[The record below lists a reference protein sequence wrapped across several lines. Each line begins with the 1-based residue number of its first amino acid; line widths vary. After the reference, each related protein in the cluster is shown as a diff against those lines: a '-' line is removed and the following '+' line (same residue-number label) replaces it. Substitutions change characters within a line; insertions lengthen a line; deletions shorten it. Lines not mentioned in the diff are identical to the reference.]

1 MKKGL
6 LKQILL
12 ITDGCSNVGGD
23 PVAVASMAGEY
34 GVSINV
40 IGILDDQLLGE
51 KGMKEVRDIASAG
64 QGIHQVVHS
73 SNLPKTVQMV
83 TRKAMTQTIQQ
94 VVNKELKHI
103 LGDTEKVDSLPP
115 AQRGR
120 VVEVIEDMG
129 ETIAVDVL
137 ILVDTSASMKS
148 KLPAVKQA
156 IRDLSLSMQARVGE
170 NRFSLWVFPGVDSE
184 AERKMDWSNQFSS
197 LEKIFASIKI
207 QGTTPTGPAIEESLK
222 YFTKNILASPEEE
235 GLLRDYVF

>member
-1 MKKGL
+1 MKKGK

-34 GVSINV
+34 GVTINV

-64 QGIHQVVHS
+64 QGIHQIVHS
-73 SNLPKTVQMV
+73 TNLPKTVQMV

-94 VVNKELKHI
+94 VVNKELRHI
-103 LGDTEKVDSLPP
+103 LGDAKEVDSLPP
-115 AQRGR
+115 TQRGR
-120 VVEVIEDMG
+120 VVEVIEDIG

-156 IRDLSLSMQARVGE
+156 VRDLSLSMQARVGE
-170 NRFSLWVFPGVDSE
+170 NRFSLWVFPGVGCE
-184 AERKMDWSNQFSS
+184 VERKMDWSSQFSS
-197 LEKIFASIKI
+197 LEKMFASITP
-207 QGTTPTGPAIEESLK
+207 QGTTPTGPAIEEALK
-222 YFTKNILASPEEE
+222 YFSKNILVSPEEE
-235 GLLRDYVF
+235 GLLRGYVF

>member
-1 MKKGL
+1 MKKGK

-12 ITDGCSNVGGD
+12 ITDGCSNVGSD
-23 PVAVASMAGEY
+23 PVAAASMAGEY
-34 GVSINV
+34 GVTINV

-51 KGMKEVRDIASAG
+51 KGMKEVRNIASAG

-73 SNLPKTVQMV
+73 TNLPKTVQMV

-94 VVNKELKHI
+94 VVNKELRHI
-103 LGDTEKVDSLPP
+103 LGDAEKVETLPP
-115 AQRGR
+115 NQRGR

-156 IRDLSLSMQARVGE
+156 IRDLSLSMQARIGE
-170 NRFSLWVFPGVDSE
+170 NRFSLWVFPGISTE
-184 AERKMDWSNQFSS
+184 AEKRMDWSSQFDS
-197 LEKIFASIKI
+197 LEKIFTSITL
-207 QGTTPTGPAIEESLK
+207 QGTTPTGPAIEEALN
-222 YFTKNILASPEEE
+222 YFSKEILAPPEEE
-235 GLLRDYVF
+235 GMLRDYVF